1 MIRKIQYQ
9 NKVAIDPDIQLPA
22 VNKVTDNDMNE
33 IKSVVNA
40 NSDELQDLQETTT
53 EYVTNTD
60 TRMNSL
66 ESSMSSLENDV
77 ETFEQTINGD
87 ITDIETSIENITS
100 TTYTKTE
107 TDTLLDAKATTTAL
121 GEETTARENA
131 DTNLQRQIDS
141 IVASSD
147 VVDIVGTYQDLLNY
161 DTSKLGDN
169 DIIKVLDDSTHNN
182 ATSYF
187 RFKKST
193 NTWQCIG
200 SEGPYYTKSE
210 TDQLLNGKV
219 NVVSGKGLS
228 TNDFTNALKTKLDGI
243 ETNAQVN
250 KIETIK
256 VNNVTQTI
264 TNKSVNISV
273 PIKTSDIS
281 NDSGYITKD
290 VNNLTNYYK
299 KTEIDTTL
307 NSYATKTYVDNLIGD
322 INSVLDAINGEV
334 V

>member
-60 TRMNSL
+60 ARMNAL
-66 ESSMSSLENDV
+66 ESSMSNLEDDV
-77 ETFEQTINGD
+77 SDFEQTINGD

-107 TDTLLDAKATTTAL
+107 TNTLLDAKATTTAL

-169 DIIKVLDDSTHNN
+169 DIIKVLDDSTHSN

-187 RFKKST
+187 RWHNST
-193 NTWQCIG
+193 WNYIG

-210 TDQLLNGKV
+210 TDTLLNGKV

-228 TNDFTNALKTKLDGI
+228 TNDFTNALKTKLDNI
-243 ETNAQVN
+243 EANAQVN

-264 TNKSVNISV
+264 TSKSVNISV
-273 PIKTSDIS
+273 PTKTSDIS
-281 NDSGYITKD
+281 NDSGYINKD
-290 VNNLTNYYK
+290 VNNLTNYYTK
-299 KTEIDTTL
+299 SQIDTTL

-322 INSVLDAINGEV
+322 INNALDLINGEV